1 MLDGTG
7 GTRVGRRSEESGRRN
22 AMTVTDKAK
31 SVAGKAV
38 DGAKKGAA
46 QVQDKVTD
54 VQLRYKANGLAKE
67 IGYLLVKE
75 KGGEPAPPGE
85 IDRLVA
91 EIRSIEDQI
100 KADRTVSVPDAA
112 EAAQS

>member
-1 MLDGTG
+1 MNL
-7 GTRVGRRSEESGRRN
+7 
-22 AMTVTDKAK
+22 TDQAK

-38 DGAKKGAA
+38 GGAKKGAA
-46 QVQDKVTD
+46 QVQDKVSD

-91 EIRSIEDQI
+91 EVRSIEDQI
-100 KADRTVSVPDAA
+100 KADRSVTIPDAA
-112 EAAQS
+112 EAAPS